1 MNKRP
6 ERYKT
11 GRRIYWLLIGAGV
24 GLAGVAGVIA
34 LSSRHRHPPA
44 VEINLMFV
52 AGLMA
57 AMAFLFALGW
67 PDSRE

>member
-6 ERYKT
+6 DWYKT
-11 GRRIYWLLIGAGV
+11 GRRIYWLLIGVGV
-24 GLAGVAGVIA
+24 VLASVAGLIA
-34 LSSRHRHPPA
+34 LASRHRNPSD

-57 AMAFLFALGW
+57 AVAFLFALRWRDG
-67 PDSRE
+67 RE